1 MTGTAFMGSRHRYA
15 GSNIGSNVGS
25 NVSRSGSRAR
35 DSTQESKVQPN
46 VNLDQCLKNRI
57 SQLNEA

>member
-15 GSNIGSNVGS
+15 GSNIGS

-46 VNLDQCLKNRI
+46 VNLDQCLQNQI
-57 SQLNEA
+57 S